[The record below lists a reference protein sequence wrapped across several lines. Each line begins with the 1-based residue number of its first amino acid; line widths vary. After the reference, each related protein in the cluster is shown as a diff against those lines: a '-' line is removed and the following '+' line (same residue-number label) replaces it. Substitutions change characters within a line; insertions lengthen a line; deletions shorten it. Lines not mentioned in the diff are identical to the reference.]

1 MEEKGEAIGGEGE
14 CGGKGSGQAGDES
27 VGGRGWLLGRCAR
40 ARTHTH
46 RERERE
52 REKVAGTGKRLIF
65 WLTLDPIFFLFRP

>member
-40 ARTHTH
+40 ARAHTHT
-46 RERERE
+46 
-52 REKVAGTGKRLIF
+52 
-65 WLTLDPIFFLFRP
+65 

>member
-40 ARTHTH
+40 ARAHTH
-46 RERERE
+46 IERERE
-52 REKVAGTGKRLIF
+52 REGGRNWEEA
-65 WLTLDPIFFLFRP
+65 DFLAYFGPDFLPL